1 MKIIPTSA
9 VISDLTFNKDVDL
22 NTGRIYNKQI
32 NGTITIDFVTS
43 GDFSS
48 FILELDKITK
58 IVGGLDSVICNH
70 LLKQEFEL

>member
-9 VISDLTFNKDVDL
+9 AISDLTFNKDVHQD
-22 NTGRIYNKQI
+22 TKMDYNKHI
-32 NGTITIDFVTS
+32 TGTITIDFVTS

-48 FILELDKITK
+48 FVVELDKITK
-58 IVGGLDSVICNH
+58 VTGGLDSVICNH